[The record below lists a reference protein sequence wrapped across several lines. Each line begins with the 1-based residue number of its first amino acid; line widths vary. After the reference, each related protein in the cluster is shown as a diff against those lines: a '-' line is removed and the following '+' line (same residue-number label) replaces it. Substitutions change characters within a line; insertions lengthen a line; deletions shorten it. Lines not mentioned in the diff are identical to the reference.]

1 MISIGFA
8 RMWLAVLLLL
18 DRQIVLFVIADL
30 LFLFFALIAAL
41 GGSGYAAD
49 FWYWLFLAPSL
60 VLGVPMLAETV
71 AVERRAGTLDLA
83 LSSPSAAWY
92 FERRVGGASAILVIQ
107 GWIAV
112 LGTRLLVNE
121 NFRLFDSLLRV
132 PIVTLFL
139 AAAAL
144 NWAVRF
150 KTPSAVVFATYVSAV
165 AFAPWFFA
173 NPIQAAGGLA
183 ASGAA
188 AWLPSLKANL
198 ALAGAAAVFYLYA
211 LQRLRNPELLIS

>member
-1 MISIGFA
+1 MSRTEFA
-8 RMWLAVLLLL
+8 RVWLAVLLLL
-18 DRQIVLFVIADL
+18 DRRIVLFAIADL
-30 LFLFFALIAAL
+30 LFLFFAVMSAL

-60 VLGVPMLAETV
+60 VLGVPMLAEAV

-83 LSSPSAAWY
+83 LSSPSATWY
-92 FERRVGGASAILVIQ
+92 FERRIGGASALLVLQ
-107 GWIAV
+107 GWLAV
-112 LGTRLLVNE
+112 LGTRLVVNE
-121 NFRLFDSLLRV
+121 NFPLTDPLLRV
-132 PIVTLFL
+132 PVVTLFL

-150 KTPSAVVFATYVSAV
+150 KAPGAVVFATYATAI

-173 NPIQAAGGLA
+173 NPIQAGGGGT
-183 ASGAA
+183 ASAA
-188 AWLPSLKANL
+188 ALWIASLKANV
-198 ALAGAAAVFYLYA
+198 ALAGAATVFYLYA